1 MMPMKPIGPASAY
14 QTYSI
19 KAPLSTHFRAAT
31 CEEVGCPDYQY
42 GWKVHLEGLPENLR
56 STALTSGR
64 RYRVEQERDGV
75 TWIVYEA
82 GQQCFQYRKHRTR
95 LERPEL
101 YIVRGGDARGNPT
114 GEQVNHKR
122 AEDWVE
128 DLHEHTD
135 KIADAL
141 KEG

>member
-1 MMPMKPIGPASAY
+1 MMNQPPIGPSAAY

-19 KAPLSTHFRAAT
+19 KAPLSTHFRPAT

-42 GWKVHLEGLPENLR
+42 GWKVHLEGVPENLR
-56 STALTSGR
+56 STALNSGR
-64 RYRVEQERDGV
+64 KYTVEQEGPGL

-82 GQQCFQYRKHRTR
+82 GQKCFQHRKHRTR

-101 YIVRGGDARGNPT
+101 FLVRGGDVRGNPT
-114 GEQVNHKR
+114 GEQRIHKR
-122 AEDWVE
+122 AEDWIE

-135 KIADAL
+135 KILDAR

>member
-1 MMPMKPIGPASAY
+1 MMDRQPVGPASAY

-19 KAPLSTHFRAAT
+19 KAPLSTHFRPAT
-31 CEEVGCPDYQY
+31 CEEVDCPDYLY

-56 STALTSGR
+56 STALGSGR
-64 RYRVEQERDGV
+64 KYTVQQEAAGV
-75 TWIVYEA
+75 TWVVYEA
-82 GQQCFQYRKHRTR
+82 GQSCFQHRKHRTR

-101 YIVRGGDARGNPT
+101 YLVRGGDLRGNPT
-114 GEQVNHKR
+114 GEQRIHKR

-135 KIADAL
+135 TILDAL